1 MVIVVSRYSGV
12 IVCSRYSSVTSP
24 QLRDVIDYVMY
35 RNRSDRVDNI
45 SSADN
50 TDLKSY
56 SPPLFP
62 ITEVQK
68 LISYNN
74 VRGCNKTF

>member
-12 IVCSRYSSVTSP
+12 SVCSRYSSVTSP

-35 RNRSDRVDNI
+35 RNRSDRVNNI

-50 TDLKSY
+50 TDLRITG
-56 SPPLFP
+56 PPP
-62 ITEVQK
+62 PPPNNSSIEVNF
-68 LISYNN
+68 L
-74 VRGCNKTF
+74 